1 MKKNILRLLSLAL
14 CITMVFA
21 LFPAQADAAGNSY
34 STRSSKK
41 VLLVFPSSGKLLSEP
56 LYAKV
61 DGEQKNG
68 GIYYYPK
75 KSTDNGVLGTV
86 KNGTKVTIFAEDDGY
101 YFFMTYSGR
110 MGWNKKKFFTEPK
123 KYSNYYLP
131 GNSGLT
137 TDHLKEIKSF
147 LASNDRAGGSNKFYP
162 SKPVIIVDKG
172 DSAKFYVYGE
182 YRKSS
187 TVHMSYNSYIHSMK
201 WKSGAGK
208 ATVTI
213 KGKNVGTGTIEF
225 TNYYTDRVFEVLII
239 VV

>member
-101 YFFMTYSGR
+101 YFFMTNSGR
-110 MGWNKKKFFTEPK
+110 MGWNKKKFFTEPS
-123 KYSNYYLP
+123 KYSGYYI

-137 TDHLKEIKSF
+137 TDHLKKVKSF

-162 SKPVIIVDKG
+162 SKPVIILDKG
-172 DSAKFYVYGE
+172 DSAKFTIYGD

-187 TVHMSYNSYIHSMK
+187 TVHMRYDGDLHTLKS
-201 WKSGAGK
+201 KSGNGK
-208 ATVTI
+208 LTITI
-213 KGKNVGTGTIEF
+213 KGKTMGTNIIEF
-225 TNYYTDRVFEVLII
+225 TNYYTDRVFEVLVI